1 MSPELPQRP
10 PSMLLSFPPTSVPFI
25 PLPFGHLCDAGGFFS
40 ALRVQPWHSIAV
52 NSIASYTFP
61 DTYGSTPAQ
70 SAVSPILC
78 PSPLSVSWFSW
89 LPMDISFTGL
99 FFSALPHVAKL
110 FPHIPAHFPHH
121 LLTHIHIAETLVS
134 GLACLFCALVLCQ

>member
-1 MSPELPQRP
+1 
-10 PSMLLSFPPTSVPFI
+10 MLLSFPPTSVPFI
-25 PLPFGHLCDAGGFFS
+25 ALPFGHLCDAGGFFS
-40 ALRVQPWHSIAV
+40 ALRAQPWHSIAV

-89 LPMDISFTGL
+89 LPMDIYS
-99 FFSALPHVAKL
+99 
-110 FPHIPAHFPHH
+110 
-121 LLTHIHIAETLVS
+121 LVS
-134 GLACLFCALVLCQ
+134 SSVPSLTLPSCSHTSLPTFLTTF